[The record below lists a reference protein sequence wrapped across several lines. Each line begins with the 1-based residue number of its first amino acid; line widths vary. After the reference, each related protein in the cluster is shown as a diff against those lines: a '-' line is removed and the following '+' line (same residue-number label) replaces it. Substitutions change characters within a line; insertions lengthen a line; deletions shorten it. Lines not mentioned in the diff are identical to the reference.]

1 MRFYSISDSAKRI
14 VVTLVF
20 MSIFINTVFAS
31 EIVFEPQDPS
41 DSFFI
46 LVTSENCIG
55 CIRAMQFIE
64 TLHELYPL
72 NDGGYTRVDKAI
84 VYTSD
89 EEGIAISQRLFEAF
103 EVDQMNRRTPTLF
116 YTGGYIQGYRLIAQ
130 NLELLIQAGALQNF
144 SEPEIDSEEATLS
157 LPLIFS
163 AGLVGGVNPC
173 AISMILLLLSSLM
186 ASKNPKILA
195 VGMTYIFS
203 RFITYL
209 FIGLALYNSLQF
221 LSSDIFTYASSI
233 AKWVAV
239 ALAVGLCIMNIIDFF
254 NARREKY
261 GKIRVQ
267 LPKKLREFNNRLIEN
282 TVNSGSRYMIPLV
295 FLLGMVVS
303 IGEFLCTGQIYV
315 VTILNVALAG
325 EIPAIQA
332 SFTYVIAMIIP
343 MTILLLICAKGKRVL
358 IMSEF
363 ARKKLPIIKLANA
376 FLFLGFAIYMI
387 GIN

>member
-1 MRFYSISDSAKRI
+1 LYSIGEFTKQI
-14 VVTLVF
+14 VVILAF
-20 MSIFINTVFAS
+20 LSILTNTVFAS
-31 EIVFEPQDPS
+31 EIVLEPQDPS

-64 TLHELYPL
+64 TLHEIYPL
-72 NDGGYTRVDKAI
+72 NDGGYTRVDKVI
-84 VYTSD
+84 VYTNN
-89 EEGIAISQRLFEAF
+89 EEGIAISQRLFDAF
-103 EVDQMNRRTPTLF
+103 DVDQMNRRTPALF

-130 NLELLIQAGALQNF
+130 SLELLIQAGALQNF
-144 SEPEIDSEEATLS
+144 SEPETSPEEVTLS

-173 AISMILLLLSSLM
+173 AISMILLLLSSLL
-186 ASKNPKILA
+186 ASKNSKILA
-195 VGMTYIFS
+195 VGMTYIIS

-209 FIGLALYNSLQF
+209 FIGLAMYNSLQF
-221 LSSDIFTYASSI
+221 LGSDIFGYAGNI
-233 AKWVAV
+233 AKWLAV
-239 ALAVGLCIMNIIDFF
+239 VLAVGLCIMNTIDFF

-282 TVNSGSRYMIPLV
+282 TINSGSRYMIPLV

-332 SFTYVIAMIIP
+332 SLTYVIAMIIP

-358 IMSEF
+358 VMSEF
-363 ARKKLPIIKLANA
+363 ARKKLPVIKLANA
-376 FLFLGFAIYMI
+376 ILFLGFAIYMI
-387 GIN
+387 GFS

>member
-1 MRFYSISDSAKRI
+1 
-14 VVTLVF
+14 